1 MYGCTNSSAPR
12 SSEFLSKREASEQ
25 DPNQSTTTLACMHAC
40 MQASLLIDWDL
51 ARSLRAWRGTR
62 SIVVQK
68 NSYIRTSVLNR
79 PSIHQSIQ
87 PGQQGTEATNLPK
100 GRVADKE
107 RDSIRRDP
115 TRSDPIRLVLFYFI
129 SFRFVVVS
137 FRDASAC
144 EQVSESVETIPVA
157 INR

>member
-1 MYGCTNSSAPR
+1 MRPPAYSVDPFIPSSWSTESVGGFRPRDPAFLRPTN
-12 SSEFLSKREASEQ
+12 E
-25 DPNQSTTTLACMHAC
+25 
-40 MQASLLIDWDL
+40 
-51 ARSLRAWRGTR
+51 
-62 SIVVQK
+62 SIH
-68 NSYIRTSVLNR
+68 SFIH